1 MFVEKISGWTWYVNC
16 GLSTWPSLLMARTRI
31 HALSQ
36 PFSVKNGVQ
45 HTIVTCGHVLLLQ
58 MCLAHSLRLGLII
71 KKIFLLLAEGECSY
85 SVTLEYQSLYSYA
98 GHCSLSHLNVIQ

>member
-1 MFVEKISGWTWYVNC
+1 
-16 GLSTWPSLLMARTRI
+16 
-31 HALSQ
+31 
-36 PFSVKNGVQ
+36 
-45 HTIVTCGHVLLLQ
+45 VLLLQ

-98 GHCSLSHLNVIQ
+98 GHCSLSHLNVIQWNLY